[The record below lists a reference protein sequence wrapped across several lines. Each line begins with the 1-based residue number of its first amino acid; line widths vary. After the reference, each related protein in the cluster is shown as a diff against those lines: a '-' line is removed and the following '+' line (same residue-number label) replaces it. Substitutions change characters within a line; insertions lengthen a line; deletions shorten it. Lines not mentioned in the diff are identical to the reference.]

1 MTGGEELA
9 RTLEKVVSQLD
20 IISRTLQVLEQRVS
34 SNETSVGEVVQFY
47 REFREDQQ
55 RSADEILAYNSDN
68 LVSGMR

>member
-1 MTGGEELA
+1 VTGGEELA